1 VADYC
6 RTCEG
11 RGILFDGEN
20 AVPCACVQERNLAR
34 RVENAQM
41 PARLREQTFER
52 FNLNYY
58 SRRMKDD
65 RGRSYYENAANA
77 LRVSRKFVESYLA
90 GDSQDGLM
98 FCGDVGTGKTFLAC
112 CIANAVLERGG
123 EVLFLI
129 VPDFLDRIRA
139 TYADRDDV
147 SERDLVEQAKNVPLL
162 VLDDLGAHTYSEWA
176 RQKIYSL
183 LNYRLNHKLP
193 VIVTTNLNLQEL
205 QELLGERTASRLI
218 QMCRTV
224 LLMAELDLRIVQRKE
239 KVAYEE

>member
-1 VADYC
+1 MADYC